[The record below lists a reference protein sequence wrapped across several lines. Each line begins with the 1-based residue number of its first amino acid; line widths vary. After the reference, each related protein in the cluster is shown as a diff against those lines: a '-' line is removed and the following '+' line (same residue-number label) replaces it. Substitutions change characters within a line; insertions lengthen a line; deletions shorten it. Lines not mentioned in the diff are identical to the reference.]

1 MLLLVCPPLAIVNA
15 QSSQFA
21 APGAEISSG
30 PPATDAGQQPSPGSP
45 GSAADSSSSSTS
57 SSDSSSSSPSS
68 TDTCVSNPTS
78 SSCTDYKYSEEQAMK
93 DLEVIC
99 GSQPNLSACSLFK
112 LCSTGVDP
120 MSIGK
125 TPRTCNDFHLL
136 ATACRHDSIGKNET
150 GCANYRS
157 LCMTDN
163 TAVKQCKDFGGLRY
177 LTPTAAAR
185 QLSRMLCEVDTGA
198 AACTRC
204 DWSAA
209 APQCDVLSVYGQ
221 LCTDSADHNECGPY
235 HKMCKGDPLLFVC
248 RSQLPGGRPSP
259 LGSERSSSSGASAW
273 ADGAQQQQ
281 QQQWVSAAGSV
292 RPRGVV
298 AWLACAGAALLA
310 VAAAGL

>member
-1 MLLLVCPPLAIVNA
+1 
-15 QSSQFA
+15 
-21 APGAEISSG
+21 
-30 PPATDAGQQPSPGSP
+30 
-45 GSAADSSSSSTS
+45 
-57 SSDSSSSSPSS
+57 
-68 TDTCVSNPTS
+68 
-78 SSCTDYKYSEEQAMK
+78 
-93 DLEVIC
+93 
-99 GSQPNLSACSLFK
+99 
-112 LCSTGVDP
+112 
-120 MSIGK
+120 
-125 TPRTCNDFHLL
+125 
-136 ATACRHDSIGKNET
+136 
-150 GCANYRS
+150 
-157 LCMTDN
+157 MTDN

-259 LGSERSSSSGASAW
+259 LGSERSSSSGASGW
-273 ADGAQQQQ
+273 ADGAQQ